1 MTLAAC
7 DATHAWLHVPRMALL
22 DGLGADARAFDDLT
36 DAQNQAIVDGL
47 MLVALADGPATD
59 GQATVLAGLIAELP
73 TMAARSEHD
82 REAYARA
89 SLRRLEALAG
99 IEGVAAYVAALAD
112 ALPSQTV
119 RAVLLVM
126 GASLG
131 RGDGAPSPGQ
141 QHILGMMAETFGV
154 DDAAFTDAVER
165 LAAGV
170 LPPPLERVAP
180 RP

>member
-1 MTLAAC
+1 MTIAAC
-7 DATHAWLHVPRMALL
+7 VRLVTWLHVPAMALL
-22 DGLGADARAFDDLT
+22 DGLGADARAFDHLT

-59 GQATVLAGLIAELP
+59 GQATVLAGLLAELP
-73 TMAARSEHD
+73 TMASRSEAE

-89 SLRRLEALAG
+89 SLARLEALSG
-99 IEGVAAYVAALAD
+99 IAGVAAYVASLGD
-112 ALPSQTV
+112 VLPSQTV
-119 RAVLLVM
+119 RAVLIVM

-154 DDAAFTDAVER
+154 DDDAFTHAVEC

-170 LPPPLERVAP
+170 
-180 RP
+180 